1 MSAANLSPTGKEER
15 LRGDGSVRQPRVSIG
30 VPVFN
35 GARHLATCLDSLLA
49 QTYDDLEIVVSDN
62 ASTDDTAAICGAYSQ
77 HDERI
82 RYIRQG
88 KNVGAA
94 ANYNLLVRRATGELF
109 KWAAHDDVCAP
120 ELIER
125 CVDALD
131 RSPRDVLA
139 FPKTGFIDDG
149 GQPLSGYE
157 APIIWTN
164 QPLAFDRL
172 GEHLAVPQASLH
184 HLCTRQFGL
193 IRRES
198 LLKTGLIRSHPASDL
213 VLLLELALIGGF
225 AAVDE
230 RLFWYR
236 VHASSSM
243 QANTSAADLAQWYD
257 PRAGKRY
264 PLKWTRV
271 FTGYSA
277 VILNSALPAR
287 HKAVAAL
294 LMGRW
299 LLSDENWRIIGGELK
314 RRARGSIPDLGRFDD
329 LLGARVSSNR
339 EGACTHA
346 R

>member
-1 MSAANLSPTGKEER
+1 MSAANLSATGNEER
-15 LRGDGSVRQPRVSIG
+15 LRGDGSVRRPRVSIG

-35 GARHLATCLDSLLA
+35 GARHLASCLDSLLA

-62 ASTDDTAAICGAYSQ
+62 ASTDDTAAICSAYSR

-82 RYIRQG
+82 RYIRQQR
-88 KNVGAA
+88 NIGAA
-94 ANYNLLVRRATGELF
+94 ANYNSLVRHATGELF

-139 FPKTGFIDDG
+139 FPRTGFIDDA
-149 GQPLSGYE
+149 GQPLSGYD
-157 APIIWTN
+157 APIAWTN

-172 GEHLAVPQASLH
+172 REHLAVPQASIH
-184 HLCTRQFGL
+184 HLCTHQFGL

-198 LLKTGLIRSHPASDL
+198 LLQTGLIRSHPASDL

-225 AAVDE
+225 AEIDE

-236 VHASSSM
+236 VHAGSSM
-243 QANTSAADLAQWYD
+243 QANASAADLAQWYD
-257 PRAGKRY
+257 PRAGEQY

-271 FTGYSA
+271 FMGYSA
-277 VILNSALPAR
+277 VILDSALSGR
-287 HKAVAAL
+287 HKALAAL
-294 LMGRW
+294 LMWRW

-314 RRARGSIPDLGRFDD
+314 RRARGSIPDLGRVDD
-329 LLGARVSSNR
+329 LLGARLSSNR
-339 EGACTHA
+339 EGAGRHA

>member
-1 MSAANLSPTGKEER
+1 MSAANLSATGKEER
-15 LRGDGSVRQPRVSIG
+15 LRGDASVRQPRVSIG

-35 GARHLATCLDSLLA
+35 GARHLASCLDSLLA

-62 ASTDDTAAICGAYSQ
+62 ASTDDTAAICRAYSG
-77 HDERI
+77 HDERV

-88 KNVGAA
+88 RNVGAA

-109 KWAAHDDVCAP
+109 KWAAHDDVCSP
-120 ELIER
+120 GLIER

-139 FPKTGFIDDG
+139 FPRTGFIDDA

-157 APIIWTN
+157 APITWTN
-164 QPLAFDRL
+164 HPSAFDRL
-172 GEHLAVPQASLH
+172 REHLAVPPASLH
-184 HLCTRQFGL
+184 HLCTHQFGL
-193 IRRES
+193 MRRES
-198 LLKTGLIRSHPASDL
+198 LLQTGLIRSHPASDL

-225 AAVDE
+225 VPVDE
-230 RLFWYR
+230 HLFWYR
-236 VHASSSM
+236 VHAGSSM
-243 QANTSAADLAQWYD
+243 QANASAADLAQWYD
-257 PRAGKRY
+257 PRAGEQY

-277 VILNSALPAR
+277 LILNSALPAR
-287 HKAVAAL
+287 HKALGAL

-314 RRARGSIPDLGRFDD
+314 RRARGSIPDPGRFED

-339 EGACTHA
+339 EDACSHA